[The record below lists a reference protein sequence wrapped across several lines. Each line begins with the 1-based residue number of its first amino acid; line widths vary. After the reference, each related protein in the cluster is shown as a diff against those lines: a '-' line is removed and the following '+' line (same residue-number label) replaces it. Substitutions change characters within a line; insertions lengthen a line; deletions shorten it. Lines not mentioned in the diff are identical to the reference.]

1 MSYSIGCSY
10 NPKSLDQM
18 LGIEIMEVPIL
29 NQYSEWVSSP
39 RPKANWEL
47 TFRDWVKYIRTRVRP
62 VTTKS
67 YFD

>member
-1 MSYSIGCSY
+1 
-10 NPKSLDQM
+10 M
-18 LGIEIMEVPIL
+18 LGIEMMDVPIQ

-47 TFRDWVKYIRTRVRP
+47 TFRDWIKYIRTRVWP